1 MQVRRVLYFLA
12 LMMSV
17 ASVCMAAAEAGK
29 PGSSSSASSNSVDKC
44 LPPPENDAD
53 NIRETPRDIT
63 KYYDEQRRSNASAGS
78 DGNDVSVNPPPPPPS
93 PVAEPPA
100 SPPIAAG
107 GVGEGSNGS
116 SPSEGPTGANVNN
129 PAGEGAVNAES
140 TATAQPTSPSP
151 ESSDTETANGSGTAN
166 DGGSSTPAG
175 SESSN
180 NPTDEES
187 TITTTTTNTT
197 NTIPI
202 VPVISNNTIMPNVK
216 GDADSSSSIS
226 SSVWV
231 RVPLLI
237 VVTLACILVC

>member
-12 LMMSV
+12 LIMSV
-17 ASVCMAAAEAGK
+17 ASVCLAADEAG
-29 PGSSSSASSNSVDKC
+29 GHEHSSASSNSGDGDC
-44 LPPPENDAD
+44 RPPDEENARNTLNGPL
-53 NIRETPRDIT
+53 NIPQ
-63 KYYDEQRRSNASAGS
+63 YCANQRPSNASPAGS
-78 DGNDVSVNPPPPPPS
+78 SNGSAHPAAPS
-93 PVAEPPA
+93 PPVP
-100 SPPIAAG
+100 SPPIAEPPSSIAAG
-107 GVGEGSNGS
+107 AAVEGNDGS
-116 SPSEGPTGANVNN
+116 SPSGGQTGANVNN

-140 TATAQPTSPSP
+140 TAAAQPTSPSP

-166 DGGSSTPAG
+166 DGGGSTPAG

-180 NPTDEES
+180 NPSDADNTEN
-187 TITTTTTNTT
+187 TTTTTTT
-197 NTIPI
+197 TIPT
-202 VPVISNNTIMPNVK
+202 VPEISNSNIMPNVK